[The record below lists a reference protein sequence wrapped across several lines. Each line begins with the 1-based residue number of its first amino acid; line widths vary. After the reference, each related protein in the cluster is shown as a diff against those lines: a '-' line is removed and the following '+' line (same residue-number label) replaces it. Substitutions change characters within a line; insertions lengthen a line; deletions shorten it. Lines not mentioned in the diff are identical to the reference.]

1 MKKTKHTIKIKNI
14 DEVELIDL
22 TTHAWL
28 DFNGNQIPWVT
39 GSFDFSPS
47 TGSVVYNT
55 TGSQSIGYYQ
65 YNGNQWSLITGSM
78 VNNMNFDDYQVPLYL
93 ESSVDELGPMI
104 QFDGDIANE
113 VKMVTANFAY
123 STDCRTITITNN
135 TDYSSFKNKEN
146 LSFTIHWDD
155 GGFETIGIFETK
167 SRFYPSGSTIR
178 NLLIVVSTPFGEFK
192 TSKTIDCNC
201 DNQITFRIL
210 QEDFYPIKSEDDNF
224 LRQEL

>member
-47 TGSVVYNT
+47 TGSVIYNT

-146 LSFTIHWDD
+146 LSFTQ
-155 GGFETIGIFETK
+155 
-167 SRFYPSGSTIR
+167 YP
-178 NLLIVVSTPFGEFK
+178 LHL
-192 TSKTIDCNC
+192 
-201 DNQITFRIL
+201 
-210 QEDFYPIKSEDDNF
+210 F
-224 LRQEL
+224 L